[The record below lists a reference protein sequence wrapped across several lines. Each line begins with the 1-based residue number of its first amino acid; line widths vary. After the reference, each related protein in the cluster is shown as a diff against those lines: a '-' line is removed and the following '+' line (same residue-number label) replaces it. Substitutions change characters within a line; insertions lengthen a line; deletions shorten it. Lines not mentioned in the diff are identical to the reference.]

1 MLDKFFRLKNRTQ
14 TTQLKVDETALPSP
28 EAVTNYFQTEILPI
42 FFPPTKFTIGYSDKT
57 FIKSSQSITQEEW
70 DYLQELF
77 KDTPEFFKS
86 KTGLGLKRKTR
97 RNKKKEKRITRTNSN
112 RKTRT
117 NSNRK
122 K

>member
-42 FFPPTKFTIGYSDKT
+42 FFPPTKFTIVYSEKT
-57 FIKSSQSITQEEW
+57 FIKSTQSISQEEW

-77 KDTPEFFKS
+77 KDDPAFFKS
-86 KTGLGLKRKTR
+86 KTGLGLKRKNKTKIRKTKIRKNKTR
-97 RNKKKEKRITRTNSN
+97 KPNRNK
-112 RKTRT
+112 
-117 NSNRK
+117 
-122 K
+122 